1 MEEYIIPRPG
11 MERRLSIMPEM
22 KKPDLIIIDIMMPG
36 KIDGIEA
43 TRILKNDPETRGSII
58 IMLTSKGQ

>member
-1 MEEYIIPRPG
+1 
-11 MERRLSIMPEM
+11 MPEM

-58 IMLTSKGQ
+58 IMLTSKGQKGDINIGIKILLL